1 MSKLE
6 RAHKRL
12 QQGLTL
18 HRSGDL
24 ASAEKTYREVLRL
37 QPEDPNALHLL
48 GVVRGQKGDYRDAI
62 ELITRSLRGRAPG
75 ADVLNDLGMAL
86 AGAGRIREAGDAFV
100 QAIAVD
106 PGFLPAYN
114 NLGNAQLAL
123 GQAREAAETY
133 RQALTLQPDYM
144 DALGNLAGALNAQ
157 GRFEDALQHARAALG
172 LDSGFVEARNSAG
185 LALVRLGRVEEGIEE
200 FRAAIAQRPDYV
212 EALSNLGNALHT
224 VLRDGEAL
232 SAYARALE
240 KSPRHLAALSGRAG
254 TYASMHRK
262 AEASAAFDAALAVD
276 GNNAETH
283 FELSLFLLR
292 NGDLAAGWKEYE
304 WRWRKADF
312 TSRPRNFSQPQW
324 DGTQSLPG
332 KTILLHAEQGLGDT
346 IQFCRFAAIVRAHGA
361 RVVLEVQRP
370 LVNLMRSLD
379 GVDVLIAQGDAS
391 PDFDLHCPL
400 LSLPGALSTT
410 LETVPAKLPYLA
422 PTSEVAAGWAGRL
435 LEDKSWRVGLA
446 WAGSRTHKYDRARSL
461 LLAQLN
467 DLLAVPGV
475 RFYSLHHELSEEDA
489 RRVDATPNL
498 IAFGDE
504 LTGFD
509 ATAGL
514 AAQLDLVIS
523 VDTSLAHLAGAL
535 GRPLWLLL
543 GYTPD
548 WRWLLDRV
556 DSPWYPGAR
565 LFRQRAPGAWD
576 EVLARVAG
584 ELRSI
589 TTSPPPRR

>member
-12 QQGLTL
+12 QHGLTL
-18 HRSGDL
+18 HRSGDFDG
-24 ASAEKTYREVLRL
+24 AEKTYREVLRL
-37 QPEDPNALHLL
+37 QPEDPHALHLL

-62 ELITRSLRGRAPG
+62 ALITRSLRGRPPG
-75 ADVLNDLGMAL
+75 ANVLNDLGMAL
-86 AGAGRIREAGDAFV
+86 AGADRKREAVDAFV

-106 PGFLPAYN
+106 PSFLPAYN

-123 GQAREAAETY
+123 GRAGEAAEAY
-133 RQALTLQPDYM
+133 RQALTLRPDFV

-157 GRFEDALQHARAALG
+157 GRSEDALQHARAALR
-172 LDSGFVEARNSAG
+172 LDPGFVEARNSAG

-200 FRAAIAQRPDYV
+200 FRSAIAQRPDYV
-212 EALSNLGNALHT
+212 EALSNLGNALRA
-224 VLRDGEAL
+224 VLRDGEAM
-232 SAYARALE
+232 SAYTRALE
-240 KSPRHLAALSGRAG
+240 KDPRHLAALSGRAA
-254 TYASMHRK
+254 TYASMHRM
-262 AEASAAFDAALAVD
+262 AEASAAFEAALAVD
-276 GNNAETH
+276 GNSAETH
-283 FELSLFLLR
+283 FELSLFHLR
-292 NGDLAAGWKEYE
+292 AGDFVAGWKEYE

-324 DGTQSLPG
+324 DGTQTLAG

-346 IQFCRFAAIVRAHGA
+346 IQFCRYAPIVRARGA
-361 RVVLEVQRP
+361 RVALEVQRP
-370 LVNLMRSLD
+370 LVSLMRSLD
-379 GVDVLIAQGDAS
+379 GIDVLIAQGDALAE
-391 PDFDLHCPL
+391 FDLHCPL

-410 LETVPAKLPYLA
+410 LETVPAKLPYLS
-422 PTSEVAAGWAGRL
+422 PSPEAAADWAGRL
-435 LEDKSWRVGLA
+435 LEDGSWRVGLA
-446 WAGSRTHKYDRARSL
+446 WAGSRTHKHDRARSL
-461 LLAQLN
+461 LLAQLD

-475 RFYSLHHELSEEDA
+475 RFYSLHHELTEEDA
-489 RRVDATPNL
+489 RRVDAMPNL
-498 IAFGDE
+498 IAFGEE
-504 LTGFD
+504 LAGFD

-523 VDTSLAHLAGAL
+523 VDTSIAHLAGAL

-543 GYTPD
+543 AHTPD

-565 LFRQRAPGAWD
+565 LFRQRTPGAWD

-584 ELRSI
+584 ELRGI
-589 TTSPPPRR
+589 TASPPPRR